1 MPEKKKRMTYR
12 GMFKVEV
19 IETMRKENLNC
30 KETARRFGIR
40 NTTQVERRERIY
52 LEEGKEVLLVERRG
66 RACAASGTQKG
77 RKPKLDKQVEEAL
90 IAENQRLRME
100 IDYLKKIE
108 CLGAGRGTPKQKA
121 QVVQELRQKYPLK
134 ALLQLAGLPR
144 STFYYYLHQSQN
156 PAKYQMV
163 KEQIVIIFNENK
175 KRYGYRRITKKLHNN
190 DICVNHKTVRKLM
203 KQLGLVCQVR
213 ENRKYNSYRG
223 EVGEVAP
230 NLLERHFKTNEPNR
244 KWVTDVTEFKVHDQ
258 KLYLSPILDLFNGE
272 VVSYNL
278 SRHPNFKQITDMLG
292 GAFQKL
298 PDKVDNLILHS
309 DQGWQYQMKSY
320 QNLLKA
326 KGITQSMSRKATCLD
341 NAVAENFFGLLKT
354 ELFYLE
360 KFDSLDQPEK
370 AIVEC
375 IDYYNNRRIKLK
387 LNGLSPVQYR
397 IQTVGAA

>member
-1 MPEKKKRMTYR
+1 M
-12 GMFKVEV
+12 
-19 IETMRKENLNC
+19 
-30 KETARRFGIR
+30 
-40 NTTQVERRERIY
+40 ER
-52 LEEGKEVLLVERRG
+52 L
-66 RACAASGTQKG
+66 GT
-77 RKPKLDKQVEEAL
+77 
-90 IAENQRLRME
+90 
-100 IDYLKKIE
+100 
-108 CLGAGRGTPKQKA
+108 GRGTPKQKA
-121 QVVQELRQKYPLK
+121 QVIQELRQKYPLK

-144 STFYYYLHQSQN
+144 STFYYYLHRSQN

-163 KEQIVIIFNENK
+163 KKQIITIFNENK
-175 KRYGYRRITKKLHNN
+175 KRYGYRRITQELHNN

-213 ENRKYNSYRG
+213 AKRKYNSYKG

-230 NLLERHFKTNEPNR
+230 NLLERHFKTNQPNR
-244 KWVTDVTEFKVHDQ
+244 KWVTDVTEFKVNDQ

-278 SRHPNFKQITDMLG
+278 SRHPNFKQITDMLE

-360 KFDSLDQPEK
+360 KFDSIDQLEK
-370 AIVEC
+370 AIIDY

-397 IQTVGAA
+397 IQTVGVA

>member
-1 MPEKKKRMTYR
+1 MPKGQRKYNGTQ
-12 GMFKVEV
+12 KVE
-19 IETMRKENLNC
+19 IIKRIHRENLSF
-30 KETARRFGIR
+30 KGASREYGISDR
-40 NTTQVERRERIY
+40 TLRDWERIY
-52 LEEGKEVLLVERRG
+52 WEEGEEELLVERRG

-77 RKPKLDKQVEEAL
+77 RKPKLDKQIEEDL
-90 IAENQRLRME
+90 NAENQRLRME

-108 CLGAGRGTPKQKA
+108 RLGTGRGTPKQKA

-144 STFYYYLHQSQN
+144 STFYYYLHRSQN

-163 KEQIVIIFNENK
+163 KEQIITIFNENK
-175 KRYGYRRITKKLHNN
+175 KRYGYRRITQELH
-190 DICVNHKTVRKLM
+190 
-203 KQLGLVCQVR
+203 
-213 ENRKYNSYRG
+213 YNSYKG

-230 NLLERHFKTNEPNR
+230 NLLERHFKTNQPNR
-244 KWVTDVTEFKVHDQ
+244 KWVTDVTEFKVNDQ

-278 SRHPNFKQITDMLG
+278 SRHPNFKQITDMLE

-298 PDKVDNLILHS
+298 PNKVDSLILHL

-360 KFDSLDQPEK
+360 KFDSIDQLEK
-370 AIVEC
+370 AIVDY